1 LKVINV
7 IGGGKVGR
15 SLAKKLK
22 TAGYSVGYV
31 VCRTRR
37 SVEEAVDFIGAGTP
51 LEIGELHHNVRF
63 KGHVVFSVPDDI
75 LLELVKIID
84 ISGFKEANFVF
95 HTSGFLSSKILRRL
109 CPACAA
115 IHPVRA
121 FARPLEPYEMTSM
134 LYDVEASDEGWH
146 FAGELV
152 KDLEGAMIKLRADDK
167 RVFHLSCVISSN
179 LGAYMIIKAREIMES
194 IGIEKGIAEE
204 ALVKLMYSVLE
215 NFKSVGFEKALTGPA
230 VRGDVHVVNEEGRIL
245 KKIDRE
251 FYRVYKLIVEEIM
264 RWKEEVKGE

>member
-1 LKVINV
+1 MKVISV

-22 TAGYSVGYV
+22 AAGYSVGYV

-37 SVEEAVDFIGAGTP
+37 SAEEAVDFIEAGTP
-51 LEIGELHHNVRF
+51 LEIGGLCDVQFE
-63 KGHVVFSVPDDI
+63 GYVVFSVPDDV
-75 LLELVKIID
+75 LLELVRTID
-84 ISGFKEANFVF
+84 ASSFKGTNFVF
-95 HTSGFLSSKILRRL
+95 HTSGFLSSKILRKF

-179 LGAYMIIKAREIMES
+179 LGAYMMIKAREIMES
-194 IGIEKGIAEE
+194 IGVEKEIAEE

-230 VRGDVHVVNEEGRIL
+230 VRGDVHVVDEEGRIL
-245 KKIDRE
+245 KRIDPG

-264 RWKEEVKGE
+264 RWKEKEVERK